1 MPRVFAHNAYVC
13 KTCQRRQVINLIIMA
28 TFANILYDD
37 AFKVVLTEP
46 SNNRLLIKLV
56 EFFLPGKTIQSL
68 SLDDKEQH
76 GLILSDKNCT
86 FDLFCTTNNGER
98 IIVEMQFLAQSSFRE
113 RMLYYATYP
122 IRSQIMER
130 MKSLPQESAQGRM
143 NYALNPVYVIS
154 ILNFKMPHE
163 DENTLEEGMI
173 SRYDL
178 RSPRTGEMM
187 TDALHF
193 VYLELGRLR
202 WKENEQDKC
211 RTLLEKLA
219 FSLKYGHLQNQRP
232 TNFKGE
238 LLQLLYDATAF
249 ANMDERQ
256 LLNYNKV
263 MRTELDIL
271 AWKEY
276 ARQEG
281 LEEGRAEGREAGLAE
296 GREAGLAEG
305 KAEGKAEMQREL
317 VLRMKAKGMDEQTV
331 AELVGLSPEDVR
343 GIV

>member
-1 MPRVFAHNAYVC
+1 MLMFAKPVNVGRY
-13 KTCQRRQVINLIIMA
+13 
-28 TFANILYDD
+28 ILYDD

-202 WKENEQDKC
+202 WKENEQDSPSNTGTC
-211 RTLLEKLA
+211 RTKGRQISKE
-219 FSLKYGHLQNQRP
+219 SCSSSCTMQRP
-232 TNFKGE
+232 LPIWTKGNC
-238 LLQLLYDATAF
+238 LTITKL
-249 ANMDERQ
+249 
-256 LLNYNKV
+256 
-263 MRTELDIL
+263 
-271 AWKEY
+271 
-276 ARQEG
+276 
-281 LEEGRAEGREAGLAE
+281 
-296 GREAGLAEG
+296 
-305 KAEGKAEMQREL
+305 
-317 VLRMKAKGMDEQTV
+317 
-331 AELVGLSPEDVR
+331 
-343 GIV
+343 

>member
-1 MPRVFAHNAYVC
+1 
-13 KTCQRRQVINLIIMA
+13 MA

-37 AFKVVLTEP
+37 AFKVVLAEP
-46 SNNRLLIKLV
+46 SNNRLLVKLV
-56 EFFLPGKTIQSL
+56 EFFLPEKTIQTL
-68 SLDDKEQH
+68 TLDDKEQH

-86 FDLFCTTNNGER
+86 FDLFCTTNTGER
-98 IIVEMQFLAQSSFRE
+98 IIVEMQFLAQSSFQE

-122 IRSQIMER
+122 IRSQIIER
-130 MKSLPQESAQGRM
+130 MKALQQESAKGRM

-154 ILNFKMPHE
+154 ILNFKMPHP
-163 DENTLEEGMI
+163 DENTLEEGLI

-178 RSPRTGEMM
+178 RSPRTGELM

-193 VYLELGRLR
+193 VFLELGRLR
-202 WKENEQDKC
+202 WKEDQQDKC

-219 FSLKYGHLQNQRP
+219 FSLKYGHLQNKRP
-232 TNFKGE
+232 VSFEGE
-238 LLQLLYDATAF
+238 LLELLYDATAF

-256 LLNYNKV
+256 MLNYNKV

-281 LEEGRAEGREAGLAE
+281 LEEGRAEGR
-296 GREAGLAEG
+296 AEG
-305 KAEGKAEMQREL
+305 KAE
-317 VLRMKAKGMDEQTV
+317 V
-331 AELVGLSPEDVR
+331 AETIARRMLDDNVPVERIAEWTNLSVEQVNALLNS
-343 GIV
+343 

>member
-1 MPRVFAHNAYVC
+1 
-13 KTCQRRQVINLIIMA
+13 MA

-68 SLDDKEQH
+68 TLDDKEQH

-86 FDLFCTTNNGER
+86 FDLFCTTDKGER
-98 IIVEMQFLAQSSFRE
+98 IIVEMQFLAQSSFQE

-130 MKSLPQESAQGRM
+130 MKSLQQESARGRM
-143 NYALNPVYVIS
+143 DYSLNPVYVIS
-154 ILNFKMPHE
+154 ILNFQVPHE

-219 FSLKYGHLQNQRP
+219 FSLRYGHLQDQRP
-232 TNFKGE
+232 TSFKGE

-276 ARQEG
+276 ARKEGFEEGKAAG
-281 LEEGRAEGREAGLAE
+281 LEKGKEEGRAKGIAEGRAEGI
-296 GREAGLAEG
+296 AEG
-305 KAEGKAEMQREL
+305 KAELIKSLLASGMSREEIAQRIA
-317 VLRMKAKGMDEQTV
+317 MDMDELCQI
-331 AELVGLSPEDVR
+331 LRD
-343 GIV
+343 